1 MVSAVQVA
9 ECDERVPA
17 ERVTGSSNLV
27 GDTRLFFA
35 FLLHFCSVLFFPCQE
50 TILPK
55 GNVCLSVSCIKK
67 SSEASN
73 YSFLMFA
80 FELAISRRFVKD
92 KPRRLS

>member
-1 MVSAVQVA
+1 MSAYPPSESPGV
-9 ECDERVPA
+9 RILL
-17 ERVTGSSNLV
+17 VTPDYFL
-27 GDTRLFFA
+27 LFF
-35 FLLHFCSVLFFPCQE
+35 FIFVLFFPCQE

-55 GNVCLSVSCIKK
+55 GNVCLFVSCIKK